1 MAILMADDLIQT
13 YCEHY
18 VPPSWNAVPTL
29 NMWETPT
36 PPSRLNLC
44 ITSSGRPSLKTR
56 VQDVNLHW
64 TSMSLTARFWYFL
77 SSVMNEPAALFNF
90 WTRTSDFSLCSLSHC
105 GNGYLKFC
113 LLLTILHFLC
123 VRETGSQE
131 QTIAGPLEGILWAVV
146 AVLFFL
152 GTGLYF
158 WKTYKKKRNTETGRG
173 RLHFSFIL
181 R

>member
-1 MAILMADDLIQT
+1 M
-13 YCEHY
+13 
-18 VPPSWNAVPTL
+18 
-29 NMWETPT
+29 
-36 PPSRLNLC
+36 
-44 ITSSGRPSLKTR
+44 
-56 VQDVNLHW
+56 
-64 TSMSLTARFWYFL
+64 
-77 SSVMNEPAALFNF
+77 
-90 WTRTSDFSLCSLSHC
+90 
-105 GNGYLKFC
+105 
-113 LLLTILHFLC
+113 
-123 VRETGSQE
+123 RETGSQE

>member
-1 MAILMADDLIQT
+1 MAILTADDLIQT

-77 SSVMNEPAALFNF
+77 SSVMNEPTALLPLQLLNQDF
-90 WTRTSDFSLCSLSHC
+90 RLLHVFSLSPC

-113 LLLTILHFLC
+113 LPLTILHSFC
-123 VRETGSQE
+123 VRETGSHR
-131 QTIAGPLEGILWAVV
+131 QTNAGPLGGILWTIVV
-146 AVLFFL
+146 VLFFL
-152 GTGLYF
+152 GTWLCF
-158 WKTYKKKRNTETGRG
+158 WKMYKR
-173 RLHFSFIL
+173 
-181 R
+181 